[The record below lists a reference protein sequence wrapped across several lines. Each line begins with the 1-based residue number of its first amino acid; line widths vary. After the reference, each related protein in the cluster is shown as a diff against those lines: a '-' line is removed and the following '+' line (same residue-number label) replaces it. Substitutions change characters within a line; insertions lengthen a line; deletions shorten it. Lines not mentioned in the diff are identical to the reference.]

1 MESSGLVYMIRNNQL
16 NNLGLLFSMFTRR
29 EDSFEKL
36 RKCLSEFII
45 EEGNKLVRDE
55 QIKNEDFVSQLISLR
70 DRIVEISTK
79 AMKRDP
85 QIELSIKLAF
95 EEVVNQNNRTA
106 KALVL
111 YLDEMFKKD
120 FKTTSELE
128 LNELLDKII
137 HIFRYLLDKDVFEGF
152 YKNSFAKRLLENR
165 HNNEDAERALVLKLK
180 EECGFQFTQKLEV
193 MFKDIKVS
201 EELTTEFKTK
211 PSC

>member
-1 MESSGLVYMIRNNQL
+1 MIRNNQL
-16 NNLGLLFSMFTRR
+16 ANLSLLFNMFTRR
-29 EDSFEKL
+29 EESFEKL

-55 QIKNEDFVSQLISLR
+55 NIKNEDFVSQLIALR

-79 AMKRDP
+79 AMKRDS
-85 QIELSIKLAF
+85 QVELTIKLAF
-95 EEVVNQNNRTA
+95 EDVVNQNNRTA

-120 FKTTSELE
+120 FKTIQEME

-180 EECGFQFTQKLEV
+180 EECGF
-193 MFKDIKVS
+193 
-201 EELTTEFKTK
+201 
-211 PSC
+211 

>member
-1 MESSGLVYMIRNNQL
+1 
-16 NNLGLLFSMFTRR
+16 
-29 EDSFEKL
+29 
-36 RKCLSEFII
+36 
-45 EEGNKLVRDE
+45 
-55 QIKNEDFVSQLISLR
+55 
-70 DRIVEISTK
+70 
-79 AMKRDP
+79 MKHP
-85 QIELSIKLAF
+85 QIELSVKLAF

-111 YLDEMFKKD
+111 YLDEMFKKE
-120 FKTTSELE
+120 FKTIQELE
-128 LNELLDKII
+128 LNEVLDKII

-165 HNNEDAERALVLKLK
+165 HSNEDAERALVLKLK

-201 EELTTEFKTK
+201 EELTNEFKTK